1 MEEMKLQQGEML
13 SNFEIEGFWGELQ
26 MTMGKRSGAGCGGE
40 WSGPSR
46 SRAIK
51 KGRKMKLRQGEMLSN
66 FEIEGFWGEVQ
77 MTMEKRSGAGSGS
90 AREGAWRAPGRSRK
104 RPGGLRGAFRRRR
117 GRPEGGGHDF

>member
-1 MEEMKLQQGEML
+1 ML

-26 MTMGKRSGAGCGGE
+26 MTMGKGAGAGCGGE

-66 FEIEGFWGEVQ
+66 FENEGFWGESQ
-77 MTMEKRSGAGSGS
+77 MTLEKRFGAGSKD
-90 AREGAWRAPGRSRK
+90 EK
-104 RPGGLRGAFRRRR
+104 
-117 GRPEGGGHDF
+117 